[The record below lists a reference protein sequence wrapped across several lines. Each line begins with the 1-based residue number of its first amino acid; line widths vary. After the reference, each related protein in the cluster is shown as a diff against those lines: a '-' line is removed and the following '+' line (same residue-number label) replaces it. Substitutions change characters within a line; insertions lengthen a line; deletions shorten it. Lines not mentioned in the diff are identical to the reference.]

1 MDQKPITFIILS
13 LLVMVMATTV
23 CELTFIENENDL
35 EAAIIAQNT
44 IVVELNTQVADQP
57 KMDGSIWDAI
67 S

>member
-1 MDQKPITFIILS
+1 MNQKPGTFIILS
-13 LLVMVMATTV
+13 LLVMVMAATV
-23 CELTFIENENDL
+23 CELTLIENENDP
-35 EAAIIAQNT
+35 EAAIIAQNI

>member
-1 MDQKPITFIILS
+1 MDHKPGTFIILS

-23 CELTFIENENDL
+23 CELTFIEDENDL
-35 EAAIIAQNT
+35 EAAIITQNT

>member
-1 MDQKPITFIILS
+1 MDQKPGTFIILS

>member
-1 MDQKPITFIILS
+1 MDQKPGTFIILS
-13 LLVMVMATTV
+13 LLVMVMAITV